1 MSVDD
6 SAAQQKHAA
15 NCGSSFPLL
24 SDADGKLI
32 EQLGIKS
39 ERGTAK
45 RVTYVVD
52 KTGTIRKI
60 FPDVKVDGHTE
71 AVLAAVRQL

>member
-1 MSVDD
+1 M
-6 SAAQQKHAA
+6 ACGA
-15 NCGSSFPLL
+15 NFPLL
-24 SDADGKLI
+24 SDAGGQLA

-52 KTGTIRKI
+52 KERKVREI
-60 FPDVKVDGHTE
+60 FPEVKVDGHADE
-71 AVLAAVRQL
+71 VLAAVRQL